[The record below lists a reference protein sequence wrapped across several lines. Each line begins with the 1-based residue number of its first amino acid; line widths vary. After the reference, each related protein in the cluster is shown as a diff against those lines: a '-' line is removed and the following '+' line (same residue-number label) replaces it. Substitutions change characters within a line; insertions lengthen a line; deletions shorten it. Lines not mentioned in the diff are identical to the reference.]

1 MSPAA
6 TPSATDRIKSAITIA
21 HGDEDVIVVHF
32 GGYHHS

>member
-6 TPSATDRIKSAITIA
+6 TPSATDRIKSAIA
-21 HGDEDVIVVHF
+21 HGDEGVIVVHF